1 MFQPAKREQAYL
13 KLALTGP
20 SGSGKTLSALLMAS
34 GLGDKIAVVDTEN
47 GSASLYDTAKGVKP
61 FMTATVS
68 PPFTTE
74 KYIELIRFAEKEKFD
89 VLVIDSLTHAW
100 SGPGGILEQKEA
112 LDKRGGNSY
121 TNWAAM
127 TPKHNAFMACI
138 LQSKVHIIATMRS
151 KQDYVLQENS
161 KGKQAPI
168 KVGLAPQQRDGMEY
182 EFTIVLDIAMNHQ
195 AIASKD
201 RTGIFGDSIFT
212 ISNETGEMIKR
223 WVEGA
228 APRVEAEPAQTPPPK
243 EFPKIEKKGIVIPGP
258 TSTDKPRI
266 LKKDPAPKI
275 IQPPKEEPKAQV
287 IAPKVETPPTVSK
300 VPSLTE
306 MFALAKQRGWHVD
319 LCRRFIQTQYQKT
332 SSSELDPEEVANM
345 YETIQE
351 TSGFE
356 ATQMLD
362 ALDRE
367 DTDDD
372 GLMVDDE

>member
-34 GLGDKIAVVDTEN
+34 GMGDKIAVVDTEN
-47 GSASLYDTAKGVKP
+47 GSASLYESFKGVKP
-61 FMTATVS
+61 FMTATIS

-74 KYIELIRFAEKEKFD
+74 KYMELIRYAEREKYD

-138 LQSKVHIIATMRS
+138 LQSKLNIIATMRS
-151 KQDYVLQENS
+151 KQDYVMQENS

-182 EFTIVLDIAMNHQ
+182 EFTIVLDVAMNHQ
-195 AIASKD
+195 ATASKD

-212 ISNETGEMIKR
+212 ITNETGEMINK
-223 WVEGA
+223 WIQGG
-228 APRVEAEPAQTPPPK
+228 APRVESVEQPK
-243 EFPKIEKKGIVIPGP
+243 QENKPVGKQSASVKQNSIIIPGP
-258 TSTDKPRI
+258 TREDLPRELQVPKP
-266 LKKDPAPKI
+266 LKEQIIKPAK
-275 IQPPKEEPKAQV
+275 
-287 IAPKVETPPTVSK
+287 KVEDDQKSPDM
-300 VPSLTE
+300 PSTGE
-306 MFALAKQRGWHVD
+306 MFALAKKRGWHVD
-319 LCRRFIQTQYQKT
+319 LCRRFIKMQFNKT
-332 SSSELDPEEVANM
+332 ASSDLEPDEVASM
-345 YETIQE
+345 IESIKMMT
-351 TSGFE
+351 GFE
-356 ATQMLD
+356 VAQMLD
-362 ALDRE
+362 SLERQEHEAEQQKDAPPE
-367 DTDDD
+367 Y
-372 GLMVDDE
+372 